1 VKPRKRVVI
10 AGGGVTGLVAAYHL
24 REKAVEAG
32 LDIECIVLEKDV
44 RLGGKIV
51 TEQQDGFLF
60 EGGPDCFVREKPS
73 VVALCERIGIAD
85 RLLASNDSSTGTF
98 VLNNGKLHALPD
110 GMMLLVPTKMVPFA
124 LSPLISLPGKLRM
137 GMDLLLPR
145 RKSSTDESL
154 ASFVRRRLGQEAL
167 DKIGDPLIGGI
178 HGNNPETMSLLA
190 SFPRLLKMEQD
201 HRSLIIAM
209 LAARRRAPKPPTT
222 STGATRK
229 TYFMSFKG
237 GMADLINGL
246 VAALGSVSLRTGTAV
261 TGIEKGV
268 AGYRVH
274 MDAGETI
281 DADAVVVA
289 TPAWDAS
296 SLLRGLDA
304 TIAGKLSEIPQ
315 ASSATVNLV
324 FRRAD
329 VPGPL
334 ASFGFVISA
343 AEKRLINALTFSSVK
358 WQSRVPDER
367 YVSVRTFVGGSRN
380 QDLAMRSDDELVRI
394 ARDELASIL
403 GISGEP
409 VHSRVHHWINARPQ
423 YVLGHTDRVAA
434 IEERLATLFP
444 GLALA
449 GASYR
454 GVGVPDCINDGI
466 RAAERIYGYFDGS
479 SFPTHTATG
488 N

>member
-1 VKPRKRVVI
+1 MRVLVV
-10 AGGGVTGLVAAYHL
+10 GGGVTGLAAAYHV
-24 REKAVEAG
+24 RQKADEAG
-32 LDIECIVLEKDV
+32 LDLECVVLEKDG

-51 TEQQDGFLF
+51 TEHEEGFLF

-73 VVALCERIGIAD
+73 VVTLSESVGIAD
-85 RLLASNDSSTGTF
+85 RLLASNDASTGTF

-110 GMMLLVPTKMVPFA
+110 GMMLLVPTKMIPFA
-124 LSPLISLPGKLRM
+124 LSPLISLPGKIRM

-145 RKSSTDESL
+145 RRGGSDESL

-178 HGNNPETMSLLA
+178 HGNNPDTMSLLA
-190 SFPRLLKMEQD
+190 SFPRLLTMEQE

-209 LAARRRAPKPPTT
+209 LAARKRAPKAQTAA
-222 STGATRK
+222 TGAARK
-229 TYFMSFKG
+229 TYFTSFEG
-237 GMADLINGL
+237 GMGDLIDGL
-246 VAALGSVSLRTGTAV
+246 VAALGSVSLRTRTVV
-261 TGIEKGV
+261 TGMEKSV

-274 MDAGETI
+274 TNLGETI
-281 DADAVVVA
+281 DADAIVVA
-289 TPAWDAS
+289 APAWDAS
-296 SLLRGLDA
+296 SLLQVLDA
-304 TIAGKLSEIPQ
+304 TIAGELRQIPQ
-315 ASSATVNLV
+315 ASSATVNLA
-324 FRRAD
+324 FKRAD

-334 ASFGFVISA
+334 SSFGFVISA
-343 AEKRLINALTFSSVK
+343 AEKRWINALTFSSVK
-358 WQSRVPDER
+358 WQHRVPDDR

-380 QDLAMRSDDELVRI
+380 QELATRPDAELVRI
-394 ARDELASIL
+394 AREELASIL
-403 GISGEP
+403 GISGQP
-409 VHSRVHHWINARPQ
+409 VQARVHHWIDARPQ
-423 YVLGHTDRVAA
+423 YVLGHVDRVRA

-466 RAAERIYGYFDGS
+466 RAAERVVGFLGEKRLAAKGTIC
-479 SFPTHTATG
+479 